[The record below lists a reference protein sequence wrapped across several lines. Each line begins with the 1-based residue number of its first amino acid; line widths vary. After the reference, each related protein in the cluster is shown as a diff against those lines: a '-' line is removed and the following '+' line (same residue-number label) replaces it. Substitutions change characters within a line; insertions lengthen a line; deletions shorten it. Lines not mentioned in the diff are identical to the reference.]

1 MVKFKIST
9 IINKPSNVVSQA
21 FLEPK
26 NIIQWMTNLEK
37 FEVIKGKIG
46 EVGSIAHLHYYEKS
60 RSYIMEDRIEHCE
73 PGKKYV
79 SQVLSE
85 ALIVHVETIFYSV
98 DNGTKM
104 SLAWSGKGKLLLLKL
119 LLPFMRKKIITQAK
133 AELERFKELVEIY
146 GVDFS
151 KSLKKVIKAQ
161 DI

>member
-1 MVKFKIST
+1 
-9 IINKPSNVVSQA
+9 
-21 FLEPK
+21 
-26 NIIQWMTNLEK
+26 
-37 FEVIKGKIG
+37 
-46 EVGSIAHLHYYEKS
+46 
-60 RSYIMEDRIEHCE
+60 MEDKLEYCE

-79 SQVLSE
+79 SQVSSE
-85 ALIVHVETIFYSV
+85 ALIVHVETTFYSV